1 MHIKRRVFIKNLILG
16 LLGVVGFIYLD
27 SFWIEKYIIDWNTHD
42 LSDATKAKIKIIQ
55 LSDLHLK
62 EIKYFHKT
70 IAEKINTEKPDIIV
84 FTGDTISRRNTYHIL
99 EQLLDLID
107 PNLLKIA
114 ILGNKEYDARVDLD
128 TLKATFKKYNGIVLI
143 NEHYVFKKA
152 NRAINIVGIDDFL
165 RGKPDF
171 LKAIHNIDKKIE
183 TIVLNHCPA
192 YTDVIDT
199 LNIEENINIKLVLS
213 GHTHGG
219 QITFFGI
226 PFYTPGGSGNYLRGW
241 YKKTTTKMYVSK
253 GIGTTVLPIRF
264 FARAEASIFYMGASH
279 PNTSR

>member
-1 MHIKRRVFIKNLILG
+1 MHIKRRVFIKHLFLG
-16 LLGVVGFIYLD
+16 LLGLTGLIYLD

-42 LSDATKAKIKIIQ
+42 LSDATKNKIKIIQ

-62 EIKYFHKT
+62 EIVYFHKT
-70 IAEKINTEKPDIIV
+70 IAEKINKEKPDFIV

-99 EQLLDLID
+99 EQLLDLMD
-107 PNLLKIA
+107 PNILKIA
-114 ILGNKEYDARVDLD
+114 ILGNKEYDARVDIA
-128 TLKATFKKYNGIVLI
+128 TFKSTFKKYNGMVLI

-152 NRAINIVGIDDFL
+152 KRAINVIGVDDLL
-165 RGKPDF
+165 RGDADF
-171 LKAIHNIDKKIE
+171 KKSIQQLDKTLE

-192 YTDVIDT
+192 YTDIIDA
-199 LNIEENINIKLVLS
+199 LNTKEKLPIKFVLS

-226 PFYTPGGSGNYLRGW
+226 PLYTPGGSGDYIKGW
-241 YKKTTTKMYVSK
+241 YTKLTTKMYVSK

-264 FARAEASIFYMGASH
+264 FARAEASIFYI
-279 PNTSR
+279 

>member
-16 LLGVVGFIYLD
+16 FLGLIGFIYLD

-42 LSDATKAKIKIIQ
+42 LSDGAKQKIKIIQ

-70 IAEKINTEKPDIIV
+70 IAQKINTEKPDIVV

-99 EQLLDLID
+99 EQFLKLID
-107 PNLLKIA
+107 PEIFKIA
-114 ILGNKEYDARVDLD
+114 ILGNKEYDAKVAMPLFR
-128 TLKATFKKYNGIVLI
+128 ATFKKYNGIVLI
-143 NEHYVFKKA
+143 NENYAFLKDK
-152 NRAINIVGIDDFL
+152 RAINIIGIDDFL
-165 RGKPDF
+165 RGSSNFKT
-171 LKAIHNIDKKIE
+171 AIHHIDTQLD

-192 YTDVIDT
+192 YTDVIDA
-199 LNIEENINIKLVLS
+199 LNSEENLKIKVVLS

-226 PFYTPGGSGNYLRGW
+226 PFYTPGGSGDYVKGW
-241 YKKTTTKMYVSK
+241 YQKITTKMYVSK
-253 GIGTTVLPIRF
+253 GIGTTALPIRF
-264 FARAEASIFYMGASH
+264 FARAEASIFYV
-279 PNTSR
+279 